1 MQGEGLYFGE
11 RQVFVR
17 LFGCNLQC
25 TYCDT
30 RMESF
35 REMDAGEVISAIL
48 QFPRGFH
55 RVSFTGGEP
64 LLQAEFLTE
73 VFPLVRQHGLQV
85 YLETNGTL
93 PQELARV
100 VDLVDVVAMD
110 VKLPSSTGQR
120 AFWQEHA
127 QFLSTAK
134 KKDVFV
140 KVVVSLATSQEEILR
155 TIGLIRDSHSA
166 AVLVLQPNSAEDQA
180 AGRSKMEYFRGLCVS
195 EGVAV
200 CIIPQLH
207 KLLGVK

>member
-1 MQGEGLYFGE
+1 ML
-11 RQVFVR
+11 
-17 LFGCNLQC
+17 
-25 TYCDT
+25 
-30 RMESF
+30 
-35 REMDAGEVISAIL
+35 SAEEL
-48 QFPRGFH
+48 
-55 RVSFTGGEP
+55 E
-64 LLQAEFLTE
+64 LTM
-73 VFPLVRQHGLQV
+73 
-85 YLETNGTL
+85 ETNGTL

-120 AFWQEHA
+120 EFWQEHA

-140 KVVVSLATSQEEILR
+140 KAVISLATSQEEILR

-180 AGRSKMEYFRGLCVS
+180 AGRSKMEYFRDLCVS